1 PKSLSFRSNF
11 LNNTFQRENRQNLEA
26 RLDAEVDAILDEL
39 LGGPAAPE
47 PEDGAGD
54 SAVSDGVVSQPDG
67 SSEPQPDGEM
77 MM

>member
-1 PKSLSFRSNF
+1 MLKWMPFWMSCW
-11 LNNTFQRENRQNLEA
+11 
-26 RLDAEVDAILDEL
+26 
-39 LGGPAAPE
+39 GGPAAPE

-67 SSEPQPDGEM
+67 SSEPQPGGEM